1 MIPKVDPELLN
12 RAFET
17 VSMVEDGTVVPI
29 RSLAGKT
36 IELQDQTIKFN
47 DNPILRMV
55 EATRIVFPDRI
66 EGLAASMR
74 LFYLFALLDEPKV
87 SPLVRIENGNLLVH
101 GSLVRAM
108 AEVAIDEEGMCDID
122 ELEALAKKHLK
133 VFMGLEAKAG

>member
-36 IELQDQTIKFN
+36 IELEDESIKFI

-55 EATRIVFPDRI
+55 EAVRIVFPDRI

-74 LFYLFALLDEPKV
+74 LFYLFALIDEPRV
-87 SPLVRIENGNLLVH
+87 SPLVRIENSQLLVH

-108 AEVAIDEEGMCDID
+108 AEVAIDEEGMCSID
-122 ELEALAKKHLK
+122 ELETLAKKHLK
-133 VFMGLEAKAG
+133 VFLGVKEAV